1 MNTSLFNIYNASAG
15 SGKTFTL
22 VKEYLKILVK
32 SPYNNAY
39 KYILAL
45 TFTNKA
51 VDEMKHRVIETLKM
65 FASDTIIEQ
74 PNSMFKA
81 ICEELTIEPRKLQE
95 KSKAL
100 LSSIVHNYAAFDI
113 STLDKFTQKL
123 IRTFA
128 YDLRL
133 PLNFEVELDT
143 DTLLSKAVD
152 NLISKAGENKELTK
166 TLVDFAIEKADDDKS
181 WDIAYDFKQ
190 ISRLLT
196 NENHIIFL
204 KKLKDKQLQDF
215 KTLKQLLK
223 DDIKASETEILE
235 KAQEVMDTI
244 HNNGLEFS
252 DFSRSYLPNFF
263 AKIASGNL
271 SVSFTP
277 KWQVDLIEG
286 NALYPKKVSPETAA
300 IIDTMQAT
308 IANNFTA
315 IKQAIGHLKFLK
327 NFYKNTTPLSV
338 LNEISKEVNFIK
350 EEQNLLLI
358 SEFNAIISE
367 HIKAQPAPFIY
378 ERIGEKFKHY
388 FIDEFQDTSV
398 MQWENL
404 IPLMDNALSGEHAS
418 SLIVGDAKQAI
429 YRWRGGKAEQ
439 FIDLYN
445 HTTEPFQIEAKTV
458 QLEYN
463 YRSFENI
470 VTFNNSFFEYL
481 STFAFNTPAYQ
492 ELYKNSTQK
501 PFIDKNG
508 YVDISFLEID
518 TSEDKDELYTQKT
531 YDTINSCLNLGYQKS
546 DICVLVRKKREGV
559 AIANFLTDANV
570 DIISSETLLI
580 DNAPEVKFIINIL
593 KLILDDKDFQAK
605 VDALS
610 FLTQHHISINDQ
622 HQFFKQFIYL
632 STYEFFN
639 LLSSY
644 GYYFNP
650 NEFIQL
656 PIYEAIELIVSS
668 FKLTK
673 TSNSYIQFFLDV
685 VLDFSQKHNASLA
698 TFLAHYEEK
707 KENLSIVS
715 PEGKDAVQIMTIHK
729 SKGLEFPI
737 VIFPYADL
745 DIYKQEKPHIWF
757 PIDKEKFNDFDVS
770 YLNYNSDLELI
781 NEQGHHLYHQ
791 RRGELELD
799 NINLL
804 YVALTRPIEQL
815 YIISNHNID
824 SKGNERLN
832 HYSGLLISY
841 LKSQGLWNNS
851 QLHYTI
857 GKAEKKSSKKA
868 EKRTIEQDSFISF
881 PKKQHNI
888 NIIANS
894 GYIWDTAQ
902 EDAIEKGN
910 LIHLLLSKIKSKD
923 DIDFAF
929 EAFLYDGL
937 LSKEQYDVLYSEIK
951 QLVSHP
957 ELSSYF
963 DNNLTIYNERDI
975 IAENGEII
983 RPDRLVFLTEEM
995 VVLIDYKT
1003 GAHHPKYIQQLDHYQ
1018 HIIENMNLKVV
1029 KKILVY
1035 INDTIEIKEV

>member
-1 MNTSLFNIYNASAG
+1 MNASSFHIYNASAG

-22 VKEYLKILVK
+22 VKEYLKLLVK

-51 VDEMKHRVIETLKM
+51 VGEMKTRVIETLKE
-65 FASDTIIEQ
+65 FASEEILEQ
-74 PNSMFKA
+74 PNSMFQA
-81 ICEELTIEPRKLQE
+81 ICEELKIEPKKLQQ
-95 KSKAL
+95 KSDAL

-152 NLISKAGENKELTK
+152 NLISRAGENKALTK

-181 WDIAYDFKQ
+181 WDIAYDFKN
-190 ISRLLT
+190 ISKLLT
-196 NENHIIFL
+196 NENHVAYIE
-204 KKLKDKQLQDF
+204 KLKDKQLQDF
-215 KTLKQLLK
+215 KTLKQLLR
-223 DDIKASETEILE
+223 DNIKTSETKIKSQALE
-235 KAQEVMDTI
+235 VIEAI
-244 HNNGLEFS
+244 HNNGLEFG

-263 AKIASGNL
+263 SKIASGNL
-271 SVSFTP
+271 NASFTP
-277 KWQVDLIEG
+277 KWQIDLVEG
-286 NALYPKKVSPETAA
+286 GTLYPKKVSDETAA
-300 IIDTMQAT
+300 IIDGMQQAIAKNFST
-308 IANNFTA
+308 IKND
-315 IKQAIGHLKFLK
+315 IGHLKFLK
-327 NFYKNTTPLSV
+327 NFYKNITPLSV
-338 LNEISKEVNFIK
+338 LNEISKEVNIIK
-350 EEQNLLLI
+350 EEQNQLLI
-358 SEFNAIISE
+358 SEFNTIISE
-367 HIKAQPAPFIY
+367 HIKEQPAPFIY

-404 IPLMDNALSGEHAS
+404 IPLMDNALSGEHSS

-445 HTTEPFQIEAKTV
+445 QSTQPFQVEAQTI

-463 YRSFENI
+463 YRSFEHI
-470 VTFNNSFFEYL
+470 VSFNNSFFKHL
-481 STFAFNTPAYQ
+481 STFAFSNTAYQ
-492 ELYKNSTQK
+492 ELYKLSAQH
-501 PFIDKNG
+501 PFIEKKG
-508 YVDISFLEID
+508 YVDISFLDID
-518 TSEDKDELYTQKT
+518 TTEDKDELYAQKT
-531 YDTINSCLNLGYQKS
+531 YDTILSCLDLGYQKS
-546 DICVLVRKKREGV
+546 DICVLVRKKKEGI
-559 AIANFLTDANV
+559 AIANYLTEANV

-580 DNAPEVKFIINIL
+580 DNAPEVKFIINVL
-593 KLILDDKDFQAK
+593 KLILDDKEYQAK
-605 VDALS
+605 VNALS
-610 FLTQHHISINDQ
+610 FLTQKHIKIKDQ
-622 HQFFKQFIYL
+622 HQFFKQFIHL
-632 STYEFFN
+632 SVTEFFN
-639 LLSSY
+639 LLSTY

-650 NEFIQL
+650 NECIQL
-656 PIYEAIELIVSS
+656 PIYEAIELIISS
-668 FKLTK
+668 FKLTQ
-673 TSNSYIQFFLDV
+673 TSNSYLQFFLDI

-698 TFLAHYEEK
+698 TFLIHYEEK

-757 PIDKEKFNDFDVS
+757 PIDDAQFNGFDVS
-770 YLNYNSDLELI
+770 YLSYNSDLELI
-781 NEQGHHLYHQ
+781 NEQGHDLYHQ

-804 YVALTRPIEQL
+804 YVALTRPVEQL
-815 YIISNHNID
+815 YIISNYNTD

-832 HYSGLLISY
+832 HYSGLFISY
-841 LKSQGLWNNS
+841 LKSQGLWKDN

-857 GKAEKKSSKKA
+857 GQVEKASSKQE

-910 LIHLLLSKIKSKD
+910 LIHLLLSKIKSED
-923 DIDFAF
+923 DINYAF
-929 EAFLYDGL
+929 ETFLDNGL
-937 LSKEQYDVLYSEIK
+937 LSKEQHKMLYEDVH
-951 QLVSHP
+951 QLVKHP
-957 ELSSYF
+957 ELAIYF
-963 DNNLTIYNERDI
+963 NPNLKVYNERDI
-975 IAENGEII
+975 IADNGEII
-983 RPDRLVFLTEEM
+983 RPDRLVFLTEQN

-1003 GAHHPKYIQQLDHYQ
+1003 GTHHQKYIQQLDQYQ
-1018 HIIENMNLKVV
+1018 NIIEKMNLTVV
-1029 KKILVY
+1029 KKILIY